1 MLAPTPH
8 QRHHDKVEKRLLE
21 KFRVSNVL
29 LDSDEHAKIN
39 EMVARV
45 AKLAAEDNLRE
56 DGTYLRYVVESIV
69 RNNMCR
75 VLLCRRSVHCIEN
88 VQGDTRMFVWAMDQA
103 DPVASVGRS
112 AVTAN
117 QCLTRGAVTGSRVAI
132 CAGSEPSTCR
142 WNDQAQ
148 TLTVQHRGTRFGHD
162 DVITC
167 SCFTPDGSILVT
179 ASMDTTCIFWQADT
193 MALLG
198 VLHAHH
204 GGVSWCG
211 FSPDGQFLFTCGALD
226 YLTKRWAIS
235 AWLAAHAA
243 GGTNSTTT
251 PPVLSEQ
258 PVHQQR
264 PPSASAGEVIG
275 SALTTPTNPTSLDE
289 PAATLHDQSYH
300 HVTPPLQPSRL
311 LDWSARQKYNRALD
325 SLFSP
330 DITLQTLTGEHHL
343 PQFCMNDD
351 WSHNRHTQNQPDLL
365 LPPLYEFTSS
375 DDGTVGLREA
385 ADDPAALTQLESIDI
400 LSLLDPT
407 SSTKHPLCHDRVSFE
422 ANDIP
427 LDAMPVVV
435 FECRTTHGVYGFY
448 IFVQHTHTI
457 NWCTMGTPVVSPPP
471 QPPPPQSSAHGEVAS
486 TGTNDIV
493 VTVASDK
500 CIKFWHAEDGRH
512 IHTIRHAHDR
522 DILTCAMSS
531 APSTYLATGSSDS
544 FVKIW
549 NPSTFECVYTLRGHF
564 DSVLSVAFTPSGT
577 CVYSAGHDAQVIKWQ
592 VIPTEPGIP
601 KQPVVTNVDCHAIDI
616 AWLEPLGNGARIEK
630 YQIKVAKANGPFGMA
645 MDVSADDLLYC
656 IDRLDP
662 GCVYSFC
669 VAAVNRVR
677 SSICLLLVYTCHGV
691 ATWDYY
697 RLGPARLAS
706 PRPPLKPWLIVC
718 PRCISATASLVVFI
732 GATVVGPSK
741 VKKPCTLS
749 DVDTRSVMLE
759 WLVPTANGAAISHY
773 HIRCIPEDPLDM
785 EPTVDIRV
793 SVDEI
798 QADTRAA
805 HDAIQAE
812 IDRKAKIREDRR
824 IAANA
829 KRPKRTEK
837 SVERS
842 EKLRKQSDQRKQ
854 RLATHSSLSTT
865 LLSSAAADIPVR
877 PVVPVTLKFKV
888 SCVHPGTI
896 YQFEIAAENR
906 CGIRCGIGDYN
917 VPSSYIKTTSCAP
930 DAPAAPTIS
939 NITSH
944 TVDMTWE
951 KPRHNGSDIV
961 HYTLEW
967 AQDGRDVESVVVLTR
982 SLPTTVHTV
991 TQLAAGTWIQVRVQA
1006 SNVIDKVVFE
1016 SPFSPWSGR
1025 VKTLPSVPAAPAKP
1039 VLASATSHTLT
1050 VNFVAPCDNGKPI
1063 QRYHVMLFI
1072 EDDSYGVVSQRF
1084 CQQLVWSLD
1093 ELTTVENDGFKAELV
1108 GLKASK
1114 RYVVAMAA
1122 ENELGKGDFS
1132 PVSQGVPTKPATV
1145 PNMLPMAPMVS
1156 NVHPTK
1162 VDLAWTVPSHDGGS
1176 AVTAYAIEYSLN
1188 DGPFENEL
1196 KIQRL
1201 DTTLTLDF
1209 LKPKATYSF
1218 RVAGVNAAGTA
1229 TYSLPTD
1236 PITTPSLVEHTLR
1249 HYFLH
1254 RPPQEHIAATSIQ
1267 IKCSKTYMTLHMM

>member
-56 DGTYLRYVVESIV
+56 DDGVYTASRMYKVTPGMV
-69 RNNMCR
+69 N
-75 VLLCRRSVHCIEN
+75 RSFVAHTKPVYGVYPFSDGVHVATI
-88 VQGDTRMFVWAMDQA
+88 GMDSMFVWAMDQA

-226 YLTKRWAIS
+226 YLTKRWAVS

-258 PVHQQR
+258 P
-264 PPSASAGEVIG
+264 PSASASEVIG
-275 SALTTPTNPTSLDE
+275 SALTAPTNPASLDE

-351 WSHNRHTQNQPDLL
+351 WSRNRHTQNQPDLL

-375 DDGTVGLREA
+375 DDGTIGLREA

-427 LDAMPVVV
+427 LDVMPVVV
-435 FECRTTHGVYGFY
+435 FECRTTHGV
-448 IFVQHTHTI
+448 
-457 NWCTMGTPVVSPPP
+457 C
-471 QPPPPQSSAHGEVAS
+471 
-486 TGTNDIV
+486 
-493 VTVASDK
+493 
-500 CIKFWHAEDGRH
+500 
-512 IHTIRHAHDR
+512 
-522 DILTCAMSS
+522 
-531 APSTYLATGSSDS
+531 GSSDS

-592 VIPTEPGIP
+592 VIPT
-601 KQPVVTNVDCHAIDI
+601 
-616 AWLEPLGNGARIEK
+616 
-630 YQIKVAKANGPFGMA
+630 
-645 MDVSADDLLYC
+645 
-656 IDRLDP
+656 
-662 GCVYSFC
+662 
-669 VAAVNRVR
+669 
-677 SSICLLLVYTCHGV
+677 
-691 ATWDYY
+691 
-697 RLGPARLAS
+697 
-706 PRPPLKPWLIVC
+706 
-718 PRCISATASLVVFI
+718 
-732 GATVVGPSK
+732 GPSK

-837 SVERS
+837 RVERS
-842 EKLRKQSDQRKQ
+842 EKLRKQSDQRKE
-854 RLATHSSLSTT
+854 RLETHSSLSTT
-865 LLSSAAADIPVR
+865 LLSSVAADIPVR
-877 PVVPVTLKFKV
+877 PVVPATLKFKV

-906 CGIRCGIGDYN
+906 CGIQWTPLD
-917 VPSSYIKTTSCAP
+917 SP

-1006 SNVIDKVVFE
+1006 SNVIDKVVLE

-1050 VNFVAPCDNGKPI
+1050 VNFSFQHKCGDRKPI

-1132 PVSQGVPTKPATV
+1132 PVSQG
-1145 PNMLPMAPMVS
+1145 APMVS

-1229 TYSLPTD
+1229 TYSPPTD

-1249 HYFLH
+1249 LYFLN

-1267 IKCSKTYMTLHMM
+1267 VVWSVLKCSKTYMT

>member
-56 DGTYLRYVVESIV
+56 DDGVYTASRMYKVTPGMV
-69 RNNMCR
+69 N
-75 VLLCRRSVHCIEN
+75 RSFVAHTKPVYGVYPFSDGVHVATI
-88 VQGDTRMFVWAMDQA
+88 GMDSMFVWAMDQA

-226 YLTKRWAIS
+226 YLTKRWAVS

-258 PVHQQR
+258 P
-264 PPSASAGEVIG
+264 PSASAGEVIG
-275 SALTTPTNPTSLDE
+275 SALTTPANPTSLDE

-351 WSHNRHTQNQPDLL
+351 WSHNRHTQNQPNLL

-375 DDGTVGLREA
+375 DDGTIGLREA

-427 LDAMPVVV
+427 LDVMPVVV
-435 FECRTTHGVYGFY
+435 FECRTTHG
-448 IFVQHTHTI
+448 
-457 NWCTMGTPVVSPPP
+457 
-471 QPPPPQSSAHGEVAS
+471 
-486 TGTNDIV
+486 
-493 VTVASDK
+493 
-500 CIKFWHAEDGRH
+500 DGRH

-592 VIPTEPGIP
+592 VIPTVVRITIP
-601 KQPVVTNVDCHAIDI
+601 PVCKTQ
-616 AWLEPLGNGARIEK
+616 GNGARIEK

-697 RLGPARLAS
+697 RLGPAR
-706 PRPPLKPWLIVC
+706 
-718 PRCISATASLVVFI
+718 
-732 GATVVGPSK
+732 PSK

-877 PVVPVTLKFKV
+877 VPATLKFKV

-906 CGIRCGIGDYN
+906 CGIRWTLLD
-917 VPSSYIKTTSCAP
+917 SP

-991 TQLAAGTWIQVRVQA
+991 TQLAAGTVWLSLRSLDLS

-1050 VNFVAPCDNGKPI
+1050 VNF
-1063 QRYHVMLFI
+1063 
-1072 EDDSYGVVSQRF
+1072 RF

-1132 PVSQGVPTKPATV
+1132 PVSQG
-1145 PNMLPMAPMVS
+1145 APMVS
-1156 NVHPTK
+1156 KVHPTK

-1229 TYSLPTD
+1229 TYSPPTD

-1267 IKCSKTYMTLHMM
+1267 VVWSADVVVHSRDL

>member
-1 MLAPTPH
+1 
-8 QRHHDKVEKRLLE
+8 
-21 KFRVSNVL
+21 
-29 LDSDEHAKIN
+29 
-39 EMVARV
+39 
-45 AKLAAEDNLRE
+45 
-56 DGTYLRYVVESIV
+56 
-69 RNNMCR
+69 
-75 VLLCRRSVHCIEN
+75 
-88 VQGDTRMFVWAMDQA
+88 
-103 DPVASVGRS
+103 
-112 AVTAN
+112 
-117 QCLTRGAVTGSRVAI
+117 
-132 CAGSEPSTCR
+132 
-142 WNDQAQ
+142 
-148 TLTVQHRGTRFGHD
+148 
-162 DVITC
+162 
-167 SCFTPDGSILVT
+167 
-179 ASMDTTCIFWQADT
+179 
-193 MALLG
+193 
-198 VLHAHH
+198 
-204 GGVSWCG
+204 
-211 FSPDGQFLFTCGALD
+211 
-226 YLTKRWAIS
+226 
-235 AWLAAHAA
+235 
-243 GGTNSTTT
+243 
-251 PPVLSEQ
+251 
-258 PVHQQR
+258 
-264 PPSASAGEVIG
+264 
-275 SALTTPTNPTSLDE
+275 
-289 PAATLHDQSYH
+289 
-300 HVTPPLQPSRL
+300 
-311 LDWSARQKYNRALD
+311 
-325 SLFSP
+325 
-330 DITLQTLTGEHHL
+330 
-343 PQFCMNDD
+343 
-351 WSHNRHTQNQPDLL
+351 
-365 LPPLYEFTSS
+365 
-375 DDGTVGLREA
+375 
-385 ADDPAALTQLESIDI
+385 
-400 LSLLDPT
+400 
-407 SSTKHPLCHDRVSFE
+407 
-422 ANDIP
+422 
-427 LDAMPVVV
+427 
-435 FECRTTHGVYGFY
+435 
-448 IFVQHTHTI
+448 
-457 NWCTMGTPVVSPPP
+457 
-471 QPPPPQSSAHGEVAS
+471 
-486 TGTNDIV
+486 
-493 VTVASDK
+493 
-500 CIKFWHAEDGRH
+500 
-512 IHTIRHAHDR
+512 
-522 DILTCAMSS
+522 
-531 APSTYLATGSSDS
+531 
-544 FVKIW
+544 
-549 NPSTFECVYTLRGHF
+549 
-564 DSVLSVAFTPSGT
+564 
-577 CVYSAGHDAQVIKWQ
+577 
-592 VIPTEPGIP
+592 
-601 KQPVVTNVDCHAIDI
+601 
-616 AWLEPLGNGARIEK
+616 
-630 YQIKVAKANGPFGMA
+630 
-645 MDVSADDLLYC
+645 
-656 IDRLDP
+656 
-662 GCVYSFC
+662 
-669 VAAVNRVR
+669 
-677 SSICLLLVYTCHGV
+677 
-691 ATWDYY
+691 
-697 RLGPARLAS
+697 
-706 PRPPLKPWLIVC
+706 
-718 PRCISATASLVVFI
+718 
-732 GATVVGPSK
+732 
-741 VKKPCTLS
+741 
-749 DVDTRSVMLE
+749 MLE

-837 SVERS
+837 RVERS
-842 EKLRKQSDQRKQ
+842 EKLRKQSDQRKE
-854 RLATHSSLSTT
+854 RLETHSSLSTT
-865 LLSSAAADIPVR
+865 LLSSVAADIPVR
-877 PVVPVTLKFKV
+877 PVVPATLKFKV

-906 CGIRCGIGDYN
+906 CGIQWTPLD
-917 VPSSYIKTTSCAP
+917 SP

-1006 SNVIDKVVFE
+1006 SNVIDKVVLE

-1050 VNFVAPCDNGKPI
+1050 VNFSFQHKCGDRKPI

-1132 PVSQGVPTKPATV
+1132 PVSQG
-1145 PNMLPMAPMVS
+1145 APMVS

-1229 TYSLPTD
+1229 TYSPPTD

-1249 HYFLH
+1249 LYFLN

-1267 IKCSKTYMTLHMM
+1267 VVWSVLKCSKTYMT

>member
-56 DGTYLRYVVESIV
+56 DGFFFADGVYTASRMYKVTPGMV
-69 RNNMCR
+69 N
-75 VLLCRRSVHCIEN
+75 RSFVAHTKPVYGVYPFSDGVHVATI
-88 VQGDTRMFVWAMDQA
+88 GMDSMFVWAMDQA
-103 DPVASVGRS
+103 DPVTSVGRS

-148 TLTVQHRGTRFGHD
+148 TLTVKHRGTRFGHD

-211 FSPDGQFLFTCGALD
+211 FSPDGQCLFTCGALD
-226 YLTKRWAIS
+226 YLTKRWAVS

-251 PPVLSEQ
+251 PPVLSQQ

-264 PPSASAGEVIG
+264 PPSASAGEIIG
-275 SALTTPTNPTSLDE
+275 SALTTPANPTSLDE

-375 DDGTVGLREA
+375 DDGTIGLREA

-427 LDAMPVVV
+427 LDVMPVVV
-435 FECRTTHGVYGFY
+435 FECRTTHGM
-448 IFVQHTHTI
+448 FVQHTHTI
-457 NWCTMGTPVVSPPP
+457 NWCTMGTPVV
-471 QPPPPQSSAHGEVAS
+471 PPPPQSSAHGEVAS

-512 IHTIRHAHDR
+512 MHTIRHAHDR

-592 VIPTEPGIP
+592 VIPTEPDIP

-645 MDVSADDLLYC
+645 MDVSADDLQYC

-669 VAAVNRVR
+669 VAAVNRIG
-677 SSICLLLVYTCHGV
+677 SSAFSVPTTPVETV
-691 ATWDYY
+691 AY
-697 RLGPARLAS
+697 R
-706 PRPPLKPWLIVC
+706 
-718 PRCISATASLVVFI
+718 
-732 GATVVGPSK
+732 PSK
-741 VKKPCTLS
+741 VKKPCILS

-785 EPTVDIRV
+785 EPTVEIRV

-824 IAANA
+824 IAAHA

-842 EKLRKQSDQRKQ
+842 EKLRKQSDQRKE

-865 LLSSAAADIPVR
+865 LLSSAAADIPVL
-877 PVVPVTLKFKV
+877 VPATLKFKV

-906 CGIRCGIGDYN
+906 CGIGDYN
-917 VPSSYIKTTSCAP
+917 VPSSYIKTTSCG
-930 DAPAAPTIS
+930 
-939 NITSH
+939 
-944 TVDMTWE
+944 
-951 KPRHNGSDIV
+951 KKRGS
-961 HYTLEW
+961 
-967 AQDGRDVESVVVLTR
+967 S
-982 SLPTTVHTV
+982 
-991 TQLAAGTWIQVRVQA
+991 
-1006 SNVIDKVVFE
+1006 
-1016 SPFSPWSGR
+1016 
-1025 VKTLPSVPAAPAKP
+1025 
-1039 VLASATSHTLT
+1039 SA
-1050 VNFVAPCDNGKPI
+1050 I
-1063 QRYHVMLFI
+1063 I
-1072 EDDSYGVVSQRF
+1072 
-1084 CQQLVWSLD
+1084 
-1093 ELTTVENDGFKAELV
+1093 
-1108 GLKASK
+1108 
-1114 RYVVAMAA
+1114 
-1122 ENELGKGDFS
+1122 
-1132 PVSQGVPTKPATV
+1132 
-1145 PNMLPMAPMVS
+1145 
-1156 NVHPTK
+1156 
-1162 VDLAWTVPSHDGGS
+1162 
-1176 AVTAYAIEYSLN
+1176 I
-1188 DGPFENEL
+1188 
-1196 KIQRL
+1196 I
-1201 DTTLTLDF
+1201 
-1209 LKPKATYSF
+1209 
-1218 RVAGVNAAGTA
+1218 
-1229 TYSLPTD
+1229 
-1236 PITTPSLVEHTLR
+1236 
-1249 HYFLH
+1249 
-1254 RPPQEHIAATSIQ
+1254 
-1267 IKCSKTYMTLHMM
+1267 